1 MHQDNEPLVSVIIP
15 VYNVKEYLQRCVE
28 SVITQTYSSLEI
40 WLVDDGSTDG
50 SGEICDGYAAKDP
63 RIKVIH
69 KSNGGVSEAR
79 NQALDR
85 ISGSFVTFVDSD
97 DYVRDDMAAS
107 LYSLIESSRAD
118 MAVSRIAGGTGSTFD
133 DALTGPDDAPVIFEK
148 DNVYESLFDE
158 SFRELM
164 CAACGKLYRAELF
177 RELRFPVGKG
187 FEDEFTIH
195 HILGQCRRIIISDKS
210 LYYHYKR
217 AGSAT
222 GGAYSLKSLEA
233 VEALEDRY
241 RFFEKKGDN
250 RFIFLCCR
258 DYLRRVQFHY
268 YSLKKYYPEETE
280 RISSIKSDYRKRYN
294 AIKKELKITERIRY
308 GLFIWMP
315 GLNRFLKS
323 LAGARKI

>member
-1 MHQDNEPLVSVIIP
+1 MYQDNEPLVSVIIP
-15 VYNVKEYLQRCVE
+15 VYNVKEYLQRCVD
-28 SVITQTYSSLEI
+28 SVLSQTYSTLEI

-50 SGEICDGYAAKDP
+50 SGEICDGYASKDP

-118 MAVSRIAGGTGSTFD
+118 MAVSRIAEGTGSTFD
-133 DALTGPDDAPVIFEK
+133 DTLAGPDDAPVIFEK

-164 CAACGKLYRAELF
+164 CAACGKLYRAEIF

-195 HILGQCRRIIISDKS
+195 HILALCSRVTVSEKK

-217 AGSAT
+217 SGSIT
-222 GGAYSLKSLEA
+222 SEPYSLKSLEA
-233 VEALEDRY
+233 VEALEDRC
-241 RFFEKKGDN
+241 RFFERTGNN
-250 RFIFLCCR
+250 RLISLCYR

-268 YSLKKYYPEETE
+268 YSLKKYYPGETD
-280 RISSIKSDYRKRYN
+280 RISSIMSDYRKRYN